1 MARLPQGYPQAGG
14 HMQQPGGY
22 AQQPGGYAAQP
33 PPQGHPGYT
42 PGHNVPYNS
51 VQAAHSYDSCCACF
65 NIQWCGR
72 LLCAGSACFAEPV
85 VRRWGGGVKVCALS
99 AVHQSN
105 TSPSPSVPAA
115 FQKGS

>member
-1 MARLPQGYPQAGG
+1 MARLAQGYPQAGG

-22 AQQPGGYAAQP
+22 AAQPGGYAAQP
-33 PPQGHPGYT
+33 PPQGHPGYA

-72 LLCAGSACFAEPV
+72 PPCGVLGAGSACPQAPV
-85 VRRWGGGVKVCALS
+85 EYLERA
-99 AVHQSN
+99 
-105 TSPSPSVPAA
+105 
-115 FQKGS
+115 